1 MFSSNRL
8 SFDEQK
14 TSKRNLCLEQFKLVY
29 NNEKDAGTRNYFKI
43 ILEFNIIP
51 KPASLSSLQIGNI
64 LSIIQSPVISRA
76 LQEFPEKS
84 QNMGLTSLA
93 SRTFRVILGHV

>member
-1 MFSSNRL
+1 M
-8 SFDEQK
+8 
-14 TSKRNLCLEQFKLVY
+14 SKKRRNKPCRKQFELIFI
-29 NNEKDAGTRNYFKI
+29 NEKNAGTRKYIKI

-51 KPASLSSLQIGNI
+51 RIASLSSLQISNI

-93 SRTFRVILGHV
+93 SRIFSVILGHV